1 MRVNIIEEIRKIN
14 RVIAVE
20 LDYSARRRV
29 EIALS
34 RIESEHNR
42 LQIYINRL
50 LQENSTL
57 LSIPGVME
65 ALAEK
70 EKRDEEEAEQMRE
83 ASRQSSDVSG
93 MSTWFQD
100 D

>member
-1 MRVNIIEEIRKIN
+1 MRVNIIEEIRKIR
-14 RVIAVE
+14 RVITVE

-50 LQENSTL
+50 LQENSAL

-70 EKRDEEEAEQMRE
+70 EKHDEEEVAQRRE
-83 ASRQSSDVSG
+83 SSRQSSDVSG